1 MHIEHAWDPE
11 TQQQVF
17 RVLLE
22 ATARPGRIY
31 ALPSDLEDC
40 PGFLTILASL
50 VDNTVSL
57 HDATRGLSQREWNFL
72 QARQEPADTAGF
84 ILASGAE
91 GPGFV
96 PAVGSLESPEK
107 GATLIVA
114 VACLGR
120 GSQGISCTGP
130 GIKDRHQFALHGL
143 HPDWLSARARWNAW
157 FPLGVDMYVADHSQ
171 VLALPRTTSISLR
184 RTAVEGIRV
193 LPKNQDRALHAN
205 ITAQPKAA
213 LNTQRG

>member
-11 TQQQVF
+11 IQQQVF

-72 QARQEPADTAGF
+72 QARQEPPDTAGF

-91 GPGFV
+91 GPYYT
-96 PAVGSLESPEK
+96 PAVGNLECPER
-107 GATLIVA
+107 GATVIVA
-114 VACLGR
+114 VASLGR
-120 GSQGISCTGP
+120 GSQRMSCAGP
-130 GIKDRHQFALHGL
+130 GIEARHTFQVQGL
-143 HPDWLSARARWNAW
+143 SPLWIQAREKWNAW
-157 FPLGVDMYVADHSQ
+157 FPLGVDMYLVDHCQ
-171 VLALPRTTSISLR
+171 VLALPRTTFIS
-184 RTAVEGIRV
+184 
-193 LPKNQDRALHAN
+193 RA
-205 ITAQPKAA
+205 
-213 LNTQRG
+213 